1 MLPAGGAWCPSID
14 HRAST
19 ASWLLRPGVRY
30 RPTASPGPRPNQP
43 GLRRS
48 ADRSPPRSPTRKE
61 GLGRGDRRGTFPRD
75 ELRCV
80 EGFGSRR
87 LGPPAAD
94 SNRRG
99 RRVALAG
106 PEYRPGPPAGQAP
119 PRDKPGMGRFDVGS
133 GTIASG
139 IRPLHFQR
147 EHRPFG
153 RPRIASA
160 SGPAVSASVTDKSC
174 SWRPLTSVR
183 STPPVQKRW
192 TNSSGGAGNGS
203 CAAVCRPV
211 RLGVGCR
218 DGQQT
223 GPARRKPSQP
233 PNVNVPAATATT
245 LPTFPAARRCVKKP

>member
-1 MLPAGGAWCPSID
+1 MAGDVGRRRGL
-14 HRAST
+14 RASDST
-19 ASWLLRPGVRY
+19 RP
-30 RPTASPGPRPNQP
+30 
-43 GLRRS
+43 
-48 ADRSPPRSPTRKE
+48 
-61 GLGRGDRRGTFPRD
+61 RGDD
-75 ELRCV
+75 
-80 EGFGSRR
+80 
-87 LGPPAAD
+87 
-94 SNRRG
+94 
-99 RRVALAG
+99 ALAS
-106 PEYRPGPPAGQAP
+106 PEYRPGPTAGQAP

-133 GTIASG
+133 GTIDSG
-139 IRPLHFQR
+139 IRPLHCQR
-147 EHRPFG
+147 KHRPFV

-160 SGPAVSASVTDKSC
+160 SGPAASASVTDWSR

-211 RLGVGCR
+211 QLGVGCR

-233 PNVNVPAATATT
+233 ANVNVPAATATT